1 MKCELC
7 EKEATYRLSPD
18 LDIQGFGACEQHKEV
33 MKNAFQLLMFMG
45 EKDY

>member
-18 LDIQGFGACEQHKEV
+18 LDIHGLGAYELHKEV
-33 MKNAFQLLMFMG
+33 VKQAYLLLMTIG
-45 EKDY
+45 